1 MQRFLQSVQPL
12 KTPELPTST
21 FDLEGTPR
29 CSAQTSSEPFFY
41 FLVLFFKLLLFY
53 LKKTVMGGSVAGR
66 MVSPYCV
73 PGPAGG
79 D

>member
-29 CSAQTSSEPFFY
+29 CSAQTSLEPFFIFWFF
-41 FLVLFFKLLLFY
+41 FLKLLLFY
-53 LKKTVMGGSVAGR
+53 FI
-66 MVSPYCV
+66 
-73 PGPAGG
+73 
-79 D
+79 